1 MAKRRTK
8 NQPLQILIGY
18 RAGLLPR
25 ERAVTMLVE
34 YGLDTEQAAAYLD
47 KPTPNLIFVKA

>member
-25 ERAVTMLVE
+25 DRAVAMLVD
-34 YGLDTEQAAAYLD
+34 YGLDAEQAAAYLD
-47 KPTPNLIFVKA
+47 KPTPHLIFTKA